1 MRFTKIT
8 NKRNFNIF
16 RVKILFAV
24 SFVCLLLS
32 ISAFGKTLAEYKE
45 NVKESRNLTLQLL
58 YPDEETLDSYGDY
71 NEFEKNALEAIRKKL
86 PPQEKIEWKSS
97 SIETD
102 NRWLDD
108 KLKTYEN
115 EPEDSDKR
123 EEILNEVSE
132 RLDAIW
138 KKIAELENPS
148 ASERTKDEDKQKLA
162 EILKREEYKKPD
174 EKDKSLFRRIYE
186 TVMEWLA
193 ALFPKPNIQ
202 PGQMSGFGGI
212 AKLFVYGLFALIL
225 VAIGYVIYKFAPMFV
240 RKYRT
245 REKKEKTD
253 RVILGERLSADQ
265 NASDLF
271 NEAEK
276 LAREGNLR
284 GAIRKGYIALL
295 CELSDRKII
304 GLSQH
309 KTNRDYLHDVRGK
322 SELYQNMNGLT
333 LNFER
338 HWYGFDSA
346 DEQDWEEFKNGYKK
360 AVSSKI

>member
-1 MRFTKIT
+1 MRSKKYTDI
-8 NKRNFNIF
+8 RNIKVVRAKLIF
-16 RVKILFAV
+16 AAI
-24 SFVCLLLS
+24 FVCLFLS

-45 NVKESRNLTLQLL
+45 NVKEARNLTLQLL
-58 YPDEETLDSYGDY
+58 YPDEENLDSYY
-71 NEFEKNALEAIRKKL
+71 EFEKKALETIRQKL

-102 NRWLDD
+102 NRWLSE

-115 EPEDSDKR
+115 EAEDSEKR
-123 EEILNEVSE
+123 DEILNEVSE

-138 KKIAELENPS
+138 KKITELESP
-148 ASERTKDEDKQKLA
+148 AAYERSKDEDKRKLA
-162 EILKREEYKKPD
+162 EILKREEYKKVD

-186 TVMEWLA
+186 TLLEWLS
-193 ALFPKPNIQ
+193 ALFPTPNIQ

-212 AKLFVYGLFALIL
+212 AKGLVYILFALIL
-225 VAIGYVIYKFAPMFV
+225 AAIGYVIYKFVPMFM

-265 NASDLF
+265 NANDLF
-271 NEAEK
+271 DEAEK

-309 KTNRDYLHDVRGK
+309 KTNRDYLRDVRGK
-322 SELYQNMNGLT
+322 NELYQNMNGLT

-346 DEQDWEEFKNGYKK
+346 DEQDWEEFKNDYKK
-360 AVSSKI
+360 AVSNKI